1 MCTHGM
7 VDTWAG
13 ILNSNKKPSCSNF
26 QLLQVKCLPLKKKK
40 GAEMIQ
46 TSNKKKASYS
56 VCAAYTLIMFK
67 SHDTCLTSSTHQKRL
82 EDQLVAL
89 EGKGKR
95 QKKEHSS

>member
-1 MCTHGM
+1 MFT
-7 VDTWAG
+7 
-13 ILNSNKKPSCSNF
+13 F
-26 QLLQVKCLPLKKKK
+26 KKKK
-40 GAEMIQ
+40 SAEMIQ

-67 SHDTCLTSSTHQKRL
+67 SHDTCLTSSTHQKRP

>member
-1 MCTHGM
+1 MFT
-7 VDTWAG
+7 
-13 ILNSNKKPSCSNF
+13 F
-26 QLLQVKCLPLKKKK
+26 KKKK
-40 GAEMIQ
+40 SAEMIQ
-46 TSNKKKASYS
+46 TSNKKKASYT